1 MRAFFIVFAFRFYR
15 VCVPLYRV
23 CVPLYRVCV
32 PPPPWKPAWIGALR
46 GADRPLSSFYLS
58 STKEGLWK
66 SLRLASRTIMN
77 SPPGGANQNP
87 PALPRRAEAL
97 PGRGVPPQTPVGM
110 LPPALSRAAPPC
122 RCLQGLKKAGNRG
135 PSGPFAPL
143 ALDSSPSE
151 APVALWRPSWS
162 LRAAQPIG
170 RPVRGPRRASRS
182 GHRKRG
188 PLKDGAVNNHQQPPS
203 GGEPE
208 PPSATAPPCGLPGRG
223 LRPQTPVVPAAPPLV
238 VFQSEGLAQAPKR
251 AVEDLQPQNW
261 YPRAWMEP
269 PNSARGSIHLGWP
282 LAAWRQSRP
291 NWLEG

>member
-1 MRAFFIVFAFRFYR
+1 M
-15 VCVPLYRV
+15 
-23 CVPLYRVCV
+23 
-32 PPPPWKPAWIGALR
+32 
-46 GADRPLSSFYLS
+46 
-58 STKEGLWK
+58 
-66 SLRLASRTIMN
+66 
-77 SPPGGANQNP
+77 
-87 PALPRRAEAL
+87 
-97 PGRGVPPQTPVGM
+97 PPQTPVGM

-251 AVEDLQPQNW
+251 AVEALQPQNW

-269 PNSARGSIHLGWP
+269 LRPSSPVLSVFARLPAGRGRALLRYTCIAISEKEPKNACNPTAH
-282 LAAWRQSRP
+282 
-291 NWLEG
+291 